1 MSALWLSLSGLLGIA
16 LAIVYLPLLR
26 QRQPLAA
33 VTHQQHSIAIFK
45 DRLAELE
52 SEKNQGT
59 LAAGDFVLLKA
70 ELEKSLLADVDSLNP
85 PQPPF
90 EKGGDDFKA
99 PFIKGGEVTLQH
111 WLIVSGL
118 AFFVVLVSLT
128 MYVQLGRSED
138 FAQSLVLQAKAQQQA
153 VEDEKARAQLVKLV
167 TLLKA
172 KIAQHP
178 TDVEKWQLLA
188 NSYAAMQQYSQAA
201 QVYQA
206 AMTAVGK
213 QHPQYAALKGGFAQ
227 MLFQAADEHITPAV
241 AQAMQE
247 TLAIDPLESSAL
259 LLKGIEA
266 YTQGRVAQAIE
277 AWKQAKIKANDNL
290 IANFIDPII
299 TQAQAQLAQ
308 MPAVSAA
315 KITVK
320 VSLDNRL
327 KNKLNPEQIV
337 FVFARAVDGKMPLA
351 IEKLQVKDLPSTVVL
366 DDTKAAMPTARLSS
380 VQTAQVTARV
390 SLSGQARE
398 ASGDWFASPVQV
410 SVNKEGSTVELLI
423 NQQVP

>member
-1 MSALWLSLSGLLGIA
+1 
-16 LAIVYLPLLR
+16 
-26 QRQPLAA
+26 
-33 VTHQQHSIAIFK
+33 
-45 DRLAELE
+45 
-52 SEKNQGT
+52 
-59 LAAGDFVLLKA
+59 
-70 ELEKSLLADVDSLNP
+70 
-85 PQPPF
+85 
-90 EKGGDDFKA
+90 
-99 PFIKGGEVTLQH
+99 
-111 WLIVSGL
+111 
-118 AFFVVLVSLT
+118 
-128 MYVQLGRSED
+128 VQLGRSED

-153 VEDEKARAQLVKLV
+153 VEDQKAQAQLLKLV

-188 NSYAAMQQYSQAA
+188 SSYAAMQQYSQAA

-247 TLAIDPLESSAL
+247 TLDIDPLESSAL

-266 YTQGRVAQAIE
+266 YTQGRVAQAIA
-277 AWKQAKIKANDNL
+277 AWQKAKLKANDNL

-308 MPAVSAA
+308 VPVANAAVSAA

-320 VSLDNRL
+320 VSLDNSL

-398 ASGDWFASPVQV
+398 ASGDWFADPVQV
-410 SVNKEGSTVELLI
+410 PVTKQGSTVELLI

>member
-1 MSALWLSLSGLLGIA
+1 MSALWLSLIGLLGIA

-85 PQPPF
+85 PQPLF
-90 EKGGDDFKA
+90 E
-99 PFIKGGEVTLQH
+99 KGGEVTLQH

-118 AFFVVLVSLT
+118 VFFVILISLT

-153 VEDEKARAQLVKLV
+153 VEDEKAQAQLVKLV

-206 AMTAVGK
+206 AMMAVGK

-241 AQAMQE
+241 VQAMQE

-277 AWKQAKIKANDNL
+277 AWKQSKIKANDNL

-299 TQAQAQLAQ
+299 TQAQVQLAQ
-308 MPAVSAA
+308 MPVANAAVSAA

-320 VSLDNRL
+320 VSLDNHL
-327 KNKLNPEQIV
+327 KNKLNPEQVV
-337 FVFARAVDGKMPLA
+337 FVFARSVGGKMPLA

-366 DDTKAAMPTARLSS
+366 DDTKAAMPTAMLSS

-398 ASGDWFASPVQV
+398 ASGDWFANPVQV
-410 SVNKEGSTVELLI
+410 SVTREGSTVELLI

>member
-1 MSALWLSLSGLLGIA
+1 MTALWLSLIGLLGVA
-16 LAIVYLPLLR
+16 LGIVYLPLLR
-26 QRQPLAA
+26 KHQPLPA
-33 VTHQQHSIAIFK
+33 VSHQQHSIAIFQ

-52 SEKNQGT
+52 SEKNQGS
-59 LAAGDFVLLKA
+59 LAAGDFVLLKV
-70 ELEKSLLADVDSLNP
+70 ELEKSLLADVDNLPNALNP
-85 PQPPF
+85 PQP
-90 EKGGDDFKA
+90 

-111 WLIVSGL
+111 WLVVSGL
-118 AFFVVLVSLT
+118 AFFVVLISLT
-128 MYVQLGRSED
+128 LYVQLGRSED

-153 VEDEKARAQLVKLV
+153 VEDQKAQAQLLKLV

-188 NSYAAMQQYSQAA
+188 SSYAAMQQYSQAA

-247 TLAIDPLESSAL
+247 TLDIDPLESSAL

-266 YTQGRVAQAIE
+266 YTQGRVAQAIA
-277 AWKQAKIKANDNL
+277 AWQKAKLKANDNL

-308 MPAVSAA
+308 VPVANAAVSAA

-320 VSLDNRL
+320 VSLDNSL

-398 ASGDWFASPVQV
+398 ASGDWFADPVQV
-410 SVNKEGSTVELLI
+410 PVTKQGSTVELLI